1 MDRSHSKRLR
11 IISTARVLLASVLLA
26 VFVAGIVPL
35 ASVAAGSAC
44 QLECCAG
51 RAPHPSGSCMNG
63 SCQAVLSTPGAHNH
77 HAKPDQAEKL
87 CGRPKTSTSFT
98 PRRID
103 PSPHHSPDQV
113 ATAAFEKPCQPD
125 CGGCATGFANSN
137 RQRNSAAIADANRP
151 RPPTAIRLSLF
162 SHHGAQILA
171 AQSRQGAPRGPPSS
185 FS

>member
-1 MDRSHSKRLR
+1 M
-11 IISTARVLLASVLLA
+11 ARVLLASVLLA
-26 VFVAGIVPL
+26 AFVAGIVPP

-63 SCQAVLSTPGAHNH
+63 SCQAVLSTAGAHNH
-77 HAKPDQAEKL
+77 HARPDQAEKL
-87 CGRPKTSTSFT
+87 CSWPKTSKSFT

-103 PSPHHSPDQV
+103 ASPHHSPNQV

-125 CGGCATGFANSN
+125 CGGCASGFTNSN

-151 RPPTAIRLSLF
+151 RPPANMRLAGSGF
-162 SHHGAQILA
+162 RSTRILPA
-171 AQSRQGAPRGPPSS
+171 RSRQGAPRGPP
-185 FS
+185 FSLS